1 MQRKS
6 FFKVIFIFL
15 LITLL
20 ISIFLYDQSTKLYS
34 GSQFAMDTFMNYKLC
49 GINAQK
55 TIEEI
60 KAYVSNLDKKLSL
73 YSENSEISKINQN
86 AGKDFVKVSDE
97 TFEIIA
103 YSQKLCSESNGS
115 FDITIA
121 PLTKL
126 WNIMSENPKVPDL
139 DDINAK
145 KELVDFNDIILDE
158 STTSVKLLKEGQA
171 IDLGGIAKGYVC
183 QKVVEICERNGV
195 KSGIISIGGNIA
207 IIGKESIDVSI
218 TIPERNKEGTFA
230 KVKIKDTIIA
240 TSGGYER
247 YFEEKGIIY
256 EHIIDPSSG
265 FPAESDLISVSVI
278 SNDGIVTDAMST
290 RFYIEGL
297 GSVKK
302 NLDCDSIGI
311 IAVDCEKNVYVSG
324 WLKEFVTLN
333 EQFPEYNFAE

>member
-1 MQRKS
+1 MQKKS
-6 FFKVIFIFL
+6 FLKVIFIFL
-15 LITLL
+15 LVALL
-20 ISIFLYDQSTKLYS
+20 LGIFLYDQNTKLYS
-34 GSQFAMDTFMNYKLC
+34 GSQFAMDTFMSYKLC

-55 TIEEI
+55 TIDEI
-60 KAYVSNLDKKLSL
+60 KTYVSDLDKKLSL
-73 YSENSEISKINQN
+73 YSEQSEVSKINGN
-86 AGKDFVKVSDE
+86 AGKDFVKVSND
-97 TFEIIA
+97 TFEIISYA
-103 YSQKLCSESNGS
+103 KKLCSESNGS

-126 WNIMSENPKVPDL
+126 WNIMSENPKVPDAQEI
-139 DDINAK
+139 DAK
-145 KELVDFNDIILDE
+145 KELVNFNDIILDE

-183 QKVVEICERNGV
+183 QKVVEICKRNGV

-207 IIGKESIDVSI
+207 ILGKESIDVSI

-230 KVKIKDTIIA
+230 KVQIKNTIIA

-247 YFEEKGIIY
+247 YFEENGIIY

-278 SNDGIVTDAMST
+278 SNDGIITDAMST

-297 GSVKK
+297 ESVKK
-302 NLDCDSIGI
+302 NLNDDSIGI
-311 IAVDCEKNVYVSG
+311 IAVDCQKNVYVSK
-324 WLKEFVTLN
+324 WLKEFVILN